1 MASTFCSPAKL
12 ITGMQL
18 RRIKRMSKNSERLSE
33 TATFFN
39 KDEDVLIRAGID
51 PEKMEYLPGKE
62 RRSILKKAG
71 LNPDEF
77 DF

>member
-1 MASTFCSPAKL
+1 M
-12 ITGMQL
+12 G
-18 RRIKRMSKNSERLSE
+18 KNSERISD
-33 TATFFN
+33 TATFRN
-39 KDEDVLIRAGID
+39 TDEDVLIRAGID
-51 PEKMEYLPGKE
+51 PEKMEYLSGKE